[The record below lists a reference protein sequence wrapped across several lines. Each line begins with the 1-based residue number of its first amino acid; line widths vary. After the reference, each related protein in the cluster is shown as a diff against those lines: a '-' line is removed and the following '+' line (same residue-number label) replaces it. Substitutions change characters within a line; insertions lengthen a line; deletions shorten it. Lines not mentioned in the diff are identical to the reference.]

1 MASFVEYRENAAACA
16 RLARIAPSERGKA
29 SFAAAAKHWAAL
41 YRLAAGNSTGVDCSV
56 ATWPKV
62 SRGPCGFTQAKP
74 GPHRLLVSSRRR
86 RRRVLARRGPLPR
99 PKTAEEPGK
108 HHMNAEIQSLRID

>member
-16 RLARIAPSERGKA
+16 RLARIAPSDRGRA

-56 ATWPKV
+56 A
-62 SRGPCGFTQAKP
+62 SG
-74 GPHRLLVSSRRR
+74 RLETARTIKAD
-86 RRRVLARRGPLPR
+86 ARREGRFL
-99 PKTAEEPGK
+99 
-108 HHMNAEIQSLRID
+108 

>member
-16 RLARIAPSERGKA
+16 RLARIAPSERGRA

-56 ATWPKV
+56 A
-62 SRGPCGFTQAKP
+62 SG
-74 GPHRLLVSSRRR
+74 RLETARTIKLMPDE
-86 RRRVLARRGPLPR
+86 RVGSCSLLPVHAR
-99 PKTAEEPGK
+99 
-108 HHMNAEIQSLRID
+108 

>member
-16 RLARIAPSERGKA
+16 RLARIAPSERGRA

-74 GPHRLLVSSRRR
+74 GPHRLLVSSAGAKL
-86 RRRVLARRGPLPR
+86 LARKSRRLAQEG
-99 PKTAEEPGK
+99 KTSRTFD
-108 HHMNAEIQSLRID
+108 HMRDNARTFR